1 MNNVVLIATIDQ
13 GVKVYR
19 SHDIASSVCAYYEDH
34 GMSQVFGIFEQLLDG
49 LTCNDFAVLEL
60 DLDSE
65 ESMVRYDSIR
75 SEYVISQI

>member
-1 MNNVVLIATIDQ
+1 MNNVILIATIDQ
-13 GVKVYR
+13 GVQAFK
-19 SHDIASSVCAYYEDH
+19 SHDMASSVCAYYEDH

-65 ESMVRYDSIR
+65 DSMVRYDSIR
-75 SEYVISQI
+75 TKYVISQI